1 MMMAMTTAV
10 SQIGWEIS
18 RPSAIQAEKKNLGEA
33 QA

>member
-1 MMMAMTTAV
+1 MIDDDDDDGKLV
-10 SQIGWEIS
+10 ECVS